1 MAIIDNVINK
11 EMLET
16 VDFENVNRNSPIC
29 FNKECPSCD
38 KCLRY
43 LIGKT
48 TPKTLHYHL
57 CVLPQALEGERCEL
71 YQTIE
76 TVRVAYGFR
85 RSYDDVMKRDFT
97 SIRKVLTAYL
107 SNKRGYYKYLR
118 GEWPLMP
125 EQQRYIEEVF
135 ASHGYDG
142 KVIYDRMEDVFMLEN
157 VPYSAF

>member
-1 MAIIDNVINK
+1 MAIIDNMVNK
-11 EMLET
+11 EMWE
-16 VDFENVNRNSPIC
+16 
-29 FNKECPSCD
+29 
-38 KCLRY
+38 
-43 LIGKT
+43 
-48 TPKTLHYHL
+48 LHVYKSGMSL
-57 CVLPQALEGERCEL
+57 C
-71 YQTIE
+71 
-76 TVRVAYGFR
+76 
-85 RSYDDVMKRDFT
+85 SYDDVMKRDFT

-157 VPYSAF
+157 VVY